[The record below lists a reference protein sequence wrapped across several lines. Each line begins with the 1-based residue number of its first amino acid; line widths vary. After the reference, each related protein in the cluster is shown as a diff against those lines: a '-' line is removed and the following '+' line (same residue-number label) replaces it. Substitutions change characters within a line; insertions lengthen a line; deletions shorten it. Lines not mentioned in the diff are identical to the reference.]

1 MAKLSDVDGKIEQNP
16 LKLSVKDKR
25 IIGELFRDA
34 RTPFSII
41 AKRVRLSK
49 ESVNYRVKRLEK
61 LGLLV
66 GFNTVLDIKKIGW
79 EIFFVYIRFRNV
91 DAEKEKEM
99 LEYLKNHPNV
109 AQLFRCIGNY
119 DAIIKVFV
127 RNYADIDKVLKEIEG
142 QYREFFDEYFF
153 DYIIEEIAVPFSFLY
168 QPGKESMIYRSA
180 REKTEKTSLTELE
193 LRVLKELAKNARCS
207 ISEVAE
213 KLKISRELI
222 KYHLKKLEK
231 SEVILK
237 YRPDT
242 LPKKLGYNWHFLIL
256 KTEKL
261 EGNINKSLTTFLLN
275 HPNVTYFYRTA
286 GSSDIQVELRTKT
299 NEKLNEILMEIRGIL
314 KTVLKR
320 FELLVILDELKYTY
334 FPECLLEAKG
344 KS

>member
-1 MAKLSDVDGKIEQNP
+1 MSSLITTNTTTEEIVILGSGTGIP
-16 LKLSVKDKR
+16 SLKRGPAGILM
-25 IIGELFRDA
+25 
-34 RTPFSII
+34 
-41 AKRVRLSK
+41 RVA
-49 ESVNYRVKRLEK
+49 
-61 LGLLV
+61 GQ
-66 GFNTVLDIKKIGW
+66 TVLIDTGPGTLHKLLTLGIT
-79 EIFFVYIRFRNV
+79 
-91 DAEKEKEM
+91 
-99 LEYLKNHPNV
+99 
-109 AQLFRCIGNY
+109 
-119 DAIIKVFV
+119 
-127 RNYADIDKVLKEIEG
+127 YADIDKVLKEIEG